1 MKVWLETTSK
11 PANKVVE
18 KQQTDKHVDL
28 TTMQSPLM
36 VKVTESSDL
45 QMPTQTWH
53 IYYKHII
60 FQYLSF
66 LFLNFK
72 AQGTFIKATSYYT
85 CTSERQ
91 TMSQLKVL
99 PSIYNGISI
108 LSHLHNRNK
117 QKRLLPVPNF
127 SQDS

>member
-28 TTMQSPLM
+28 TRMQSPLM

-72 AQGTFIKATSYYT
+72 GYIYKGY
-85 CTSERQ
+85 
-91 TMSQLKVL
+91 VL
-99 PSIYNGISI
+99 LYLYIRAAN
-108 LSHLHNRNK
+108 N
-117 QKRLLPVPNF
+117 VPAKGPT
-127 SQDS
+127 QYI